1 MQSNNSIS
9 KRNQPQGPDP
19 LLRLE
24 PEDFY
29 VDDYY
34 GSAPEPAEKQQL
46 FAVFSILRKY
56 WLMIVGLTLLGTF
69 LVIVYEARKP
79 DYYTAEVRIQV
90 NNETNP
96 ATGGNTTG
104 SIILNPGND
113 PGYFT
118 TQLQILEGPGLLRRI
133 VKAVDLEHNTAFFR
147 SGKGQET
154 SVWQNIQR
162 MFGLYK
168 PPEKS
173 DLSKA
178 ASKSEN
184 TLNLKVDST
193 TDLDSQAEV
202 LAPYVSYIKSGLLV
216 NPVKDNRTLN
226 RETRLI
232 KVEYTH
238 HDPLLATKIVN
249 AVADVYVL
257 QNLEQK
263 VETNASASDFLQK
276 RVAELQSQIRSGEEH
291 LINYAKSNQILSLDS
306 NQNTVVQRL
315 SDLNNRL
322 SQAESDR
329 ITAEAAY
336 RAASQN
342 PMSSAGAESKD
353 ARTAGLEGQLTGLRQ
368 QLEQLKVEFTDEWP
382 EVKKVQRQISA
393 IEKELQSS
401 RKRSTD
407 TQIAALE
414 QTYREA
420 ASRERELRGNFET
433 QRNTVLNQNEAA
445 INYRI
450 IQQEIDTNKALL
462 TSLLQRSRE
471 TEVILNRTPNNVH
484 VADRALVP
492 GSPSGPQ
499 RTKNVLIAFIA
510 SLLGGI
516 GLAFALNWLDDTIR
530 VSDDFESQFGL
541 PVIGMIPKA
550 NENSL
555 GSRLLPSRFRSNGS
569 KSIGKYSYKLES
581 FEKPLITEAFHQFRT
596 SLLLSTAGGAPKTVL
611 ITSGQPFEGKTIT
624 SLNLAKSLAQ
634 LGGKVLLIDADLR
647 CPKLHV
653 VNDVNNSLGLSSVL
667 TVKDLDQDLID
678 EAIQKGVELNLD
690 ILPSGPRVPNPANLF
705 GSVEMTA
712 LLERLGAIY
721 SHVIIDSP
729 PLLYF
734 ADSVILASSVDAVV
748 LIARANFSSRDVLS
762 RAKRKIQDVRANII
776 GIVINDLPVNSYGY
790 YNNTYYRQLEAEEA
804 EKADS
809 SLLHLE

>member
-1 MQSNNSIS
+1 MQSNNSIA
-9 KRNQPQGPDP
+9 KRNLPSGQDP
-19 LLRLE
+19 LIRLAA
-24 PEDFY
+24 DDYFG
-29 VDDYY
+29 DDYY
-34 GSAPEPAEKQQL
+34 DAAPDPAEKQQF
-46 FAVFSILRKY
+46 FAIFWILRKY
-56 WLMIVGLTLLGTF
+56 WLMIVGLTLLGTG
-69 LVIVYEARKP
+69 LVVVYEARKP
-79 DYYTAEVRIQV
+79 DYFTAEVRIQV

-96 ATGGNTTG
+96 AAGGNTTG
-104 SIILNPGND
+104 SIILNQGND

-118 TQLQILEGPGLLRRI
+118 TQLQILEGPGLLRRV
-133 VKAVDLEHNTAFFR
+133 VKALDLEHNPTFFR
-147 SGKGQET
+147 SSRSQDAG
-154 SVWQNIQR
+154 VWQNIQR

-168 PPEKS
+168 APPRSETA
-173 DLSKA
+173 KA
-178 ASKSEN
+178 AANSTN

-193 TDLDSQAEV
+193 QDLDSQAEV

-238 HDPLLATKIVN
+238 PDPLLATKVVN

-263 VETNASASDFLQK
+263 VENNASASDFLQK
-276 RVAELQSQIRSGEEH
+276 RVAELQTQIRTGEEH
-291 LINYAKSNQILSLDS
+291 LINYAKENQILSLDS

-322 SQAESDR
+322 SQAENDR

-336 RAASQN
+336 RAALQN
-342 PMSSAGAESKD
+342 PMNGAGAESKD
-353 ARTAGLEGQLTGLRQ
+353 ARTAGLEQQLTSLRQ
-368 QLEQLKVEFTDEWP
+368 QLEQLKVEYTDEWP
-382 EVKKVQRQISA
+382 EVKKVQRQIAA
-393 IEKELQSS
+393 IQTELLLSK
-401 RKRSTD
+401 KRSTD

-420 ASRERELRGNFET
+420 AARERELRGNFET

-499 RTKNVLIAFIA
+499 RTKNVIIAFIA
-510 SLLGGI
+510 SLFGGI
-516 GLAFALNWLDDTIR
+516 CLAFGLNWLDDTIR
-530 VSDDFESQFGL
+530 VSDNLELQLGV
-541 PVIGMIPKA
+541 PVIGMIPTA
-550 NENSL
+550 NGKSL
-555 GSRLLPSRFRSNGS
+555 AARLLPSRLRKNGH

-581 FEKPLITEAFHQFRT
+581 FEKPVIAEAFHQFRT
-596 SLLLSTAGGAPKTVL
+596 SLLLSTAGGAPKTILV
-611 ITSGQPFEGKTIT
+611 TSGQPFEGKTVT

-634 LGGKVLLIDADLR
+634 LGGRILLVDADLR

-653 VNDVNNSLGLSSVL
+653 VNDVKNSFGLSNVL
-667 TVKDLDQDLID
+667 TASSLEQGIIDQ
-678 EAIQKGVELNLD
+678 AIQKGVELNLD
-690 ILPSGPRVPNPANLF
+690 FLPSGPRVPNPANLF
-705 GSVEMTA
+705 GSVEMTS
-712 LLERLGAIY
+712 LIERLGAIY

-762 RAKRKIQDVRANII
+762 RAKRKIQDVRANVV
-776 GIVINDLPVNSYGY
+776 GIVLNDLPISTSGY
-790 YNNTYYRQLEAEEA
+790 YNTYYRQIEGSEIETN
-804 EKADS
+804 DNS
-809 SLLHLE
+809 VLHLE

>member
-1 MQSNNSIS
+1 MQTNNSIA
-9 KRNQPQGPDP
+9 KRNPVPGPDP
-19 LLRLE
+19 LLALE
-24 PEDFY
+24 EDDY
-29 VDDYY
+29 YIDSYY
-34 GSAPEPAEKQQL
+34 GSAAEPSERHQL
-46 FAVFSILRKY
+46 FAVLSILRKY
-56 WLMIVGLTLLGTF
+56 WLTIVGVTLLGTC

-96 ATGGNTTG
+96 AAGGSTTG

-118 TQLQILEGPGLLRRI
+118 TQLQILEGPGLLRRV
-133 VKAVDLEHNTAFFR
+133 VKAVDLENNPSFFR
-147 SGKGQET
+147 SRTGQET
-154 SVWQNIQR
+154 NVWQNIRR

-173 DLSKA
+173 PELKA
-178 ASKSEN
+178 GSKSEN
-184 TLNLKVDST
+184 TLDLKVDST
-193 TDLDSQAEV
+193 ADLDSQIEV
-202 LAPYVSYIKSGLLV
+202 LAPYVSFIKSGLIV
-216 NPVKDNRTLN
+216 NPVKDNRTMN

-232 KVEYTH
+232 KIEYTH

-249 AVADVYVL
+249 AIADVYVL

-276 RVAELQSQIRSGEEH
+276 RVAELQTQIRSGEEH

-306 NQNTVVQRL
+306 SQNTVVQRL

-322 SQAESDR
+322 SQAENDR

-336 RAASQN
+336 RAALQN

-353 ARTAGLEGQLTGLRQ
+353 ARTAGLEQQLTSLRQ
-368 QLEQLKVEFTDEWP
+368 QLEQLKVEYRDEWP
-382 EVKKVQRQISA
+382 EVQKVQRQITA
-393 IEKELQSS
+393 IEKELYLS
-401 RKRSTD
+401 RKRTND

-414 QTYREA
+414 QTFREA
-420 ASRERELRGNFET
+420 ASRERELRGNFEA

-462 TSLLQRSRE
+462 NSLLQRSRE

-484 VADRALVP
+484 VADRALAP

-510 SLLGGI
+510 SLLSGI
-516 GLAFALNWLDDTIR
+516 GLAFVLNWLDDTIR
-530 VSDDFESQFGL
+530 ASDDFESQLGV
-541 PVIGMIPKA
+541 PVIGMIPTA
-550 NENSL
+550 NGKSL
-555 GSRLLPSRFRSNGS
+555 GSRLLPPRFRKNGHNS
-569 KSIGKYSYKLES
+569 DTYSYKPKS
-581 FEKPLITEAFHQFRT
+581 FEKPVVVEAFHQFRT

-611 ITSGQPFEGKTIT
+611 VTSGQPFEGKTIT

-653 VNDVNNSLGLSSVL
+653 VNKVQNSLGLSNIL
-667 TVKDLDQDLID
+667 TASDHGLDLLDQ
-678 EAIQKGVELNLD
+678 AIQKDVEINLD

-705 GSVEMTA
+705 ASVEMTA
-712 LLERLGAIY
+712 LLERLAGIY

-734 ADSVILASSVDAVV
+734 ADSVILASGVDAVV
-748 LIARANFSSRDVLS
+748 LIARANFTSRDVIS

-776 GIVINDLPVNSYGY
+776 GVVINDLPVSRYGY
-790 YNNTYYRQLEAEEA
+790 YNNTYYRQLEAAESEA
-804 EKADS
+804 SGDS
-809 SLLHLE
+809 MLHLD

>member
-1 MQSNNSIS
+1 
-9 KRNQPQGPDP
+9 
-19 LLRLE
+19 
-24 PEDFY
+24 
-29 VDDYY
+29 
-34 GSAPEPAEKQQL
+34 
-46 FAVFSILRKY
+46 
-56 WLMIVGLTLLGTF
+56 
-69 LVIVYEARKP
+69 
-79 DYYTAEVRIQV
+79 
-90 NNETNP
+90 
-96 ATGGNTTG
+96 
-104 SIILNPGND
+104 
-113 PGYFT
+113 
-118 TQLQILEGPGLLRRI
+118 
-133 VKAVDLEHNTAFFR
+133 
-147 SGKGQET
+147 
-154 SVWQNIQR
+154 
-162 MFGLYK
+162 
-168 PPEKS
+168 
-173 DLSKA
+173 
-178 ASKSEN
+178 
-184 TLNLKVDST
+184 
-193 TDLDSQAEV
+193 
-202 LAPYVSYIKSGLLV
+202 
-216 NPVKDNRTLN
+216 
-226 RETRLI
+226 
-232 KVEYTH
+232 
-238 HDPLLATKIVN
+238 
-249 AVADVYVL
+249 
-257 QNLEQK
+257 
-263 VETNASASDFLQK
+263 
-276 RVAELQSQIRSGEEH
+276 
-291 LINYAKSNQILSLDS
+291 
-306 NQNTVVQRL
+306 
-315 SDLNNRL
+315 
-322 SQAESDR
+322 
-329 ITAEAAY
+329 
-336 RAASQN
+336 
-342 PMSSAGAESKD
+342 MSSAGAESKD

>member
-1 MQSNNSIS
+1 MQGNNSIA
-9 KRNQPQGPDP
+9 KRNQSQVPDP

-24 PEDFY
+24 PEEFY

-46 FAVFSILRKY
+46 FAVLSILRKY
-56 WLMIVGLTLLGTF
+56 WLMILGLTLLGTC
-69 LVIVYEARKP
+69 LVIIYEARKP

-96 ATGGNTTG
+96 AAGGNATG
-104 SIILNPGND
+104 SIILNPGSD

-118 TQLQILEGPGLLRRI
+118 TQLQILEGPGLLRRV
-133 VKAVDLEHNTAFFR
+133 VKAMDLEHNTVFFR

-154 SVWQNIQR
+154 TVWQNIQR

-168 PPEKS
+168 PSQKS
-173 DLSKA
+173 DALKA
-178 ASKSEN
+178 ESKSDN

-202 LAPYVSYIKSGLLV
+202 LAPYVSYIKGGLLV
-216 NPVKDNRTLN
+216 NPVKDNRTMN

-238 HDPLLATKIVN
+238 YDPLLATKIVN
-249 AVADVYVL
+249 TVADVYVL

-322 SQAESDR
+322 SQAENDR

-336 RAASQN
+336 REAAQN
-342 PMSSAGAESKD
+342 PMSGAGAESKD
-353 ARTAGLEGQLTGLRQ
+353 ARTSSLEGQLTGLRQ

-382 EVKKVQRQISA
+382 EVKKVQRQILA
-393 IEKELQSS
+393 IEKELQLS

-420 ASRERELRGNFET
+420 ASRERELRVNFEA

-492 GSPSGPQ
+492 DSPSGPQ

-530 VSDDFESQFGL
+530 ASDDFEASFGV
-541 PVIGMIPKA
+541 PVIGLIPKA
-550 NENSL
+550 NGHSF
-555 GSRLLPSRFRSNGS
+555 GSGFLSAKFRSRKGS
-569 KSIGKYSYKLES
+569 KNIGKYSYELES
-581 FEKPLITEAFHQFRT
+581 FEKPLIAEAFHQFRT

-611 ITSGQPFEGKTIT
+611 VTSGQPFEGKTIT

-634 LGGKVLLIDADLR
+634 LGGRVLLIDADLR

-653 VNDVNNSLGLSSVL
+653 VNDVKNTLGLSSVL
-667 TVKDLDQDLID
+667 TVQNLDQDLID
-678 EAIQKGVELNLD
+678 QAIQKGVELNLD

-705 GSVEMTA
+705 GSVEMDT

-748 LIARANFSSRDVLS
+748 LIARANFSSRDVLA
-762 RAKRKIQDVRANII
+762 RAKRKIQDVRANIV
-776 GIVINDLPVNSYGY
+776 GIVVNDLPVSSYGY
-790 YNNTYYRQLEAEEA
+790 YNNTYYRQLEASELEGNG
-804 EKADS
+804 
-809 SLLHLE
+809 SLLHLD

>member
-1 MQSNNSIS
+1 MQSYNTIS
-9 KRNQPQGPDP
+9 KRNQSQGPDQ

-24 PEDFY
+24 PEEFY

-56 WLMIVGLTLLGTF
+56 WLMIFLLTLLGTC
-69 LVIVYEARKP
+69 LVVVYEARKP
-79 DYYTAEVRIQV
+79 DFYTAEVRIQV

-96 ATGGNTTG
+96 AAGGNTTG
-104 SIILNPGND
+104 SIILNQGND

-118 TQLQILEGPGLLRRI
+118 TQLQILEGPGLLRRV
-133 VKAVDLEHNTAFFR
+133 VKAMDLEHNTAFFR

-162 MFGLYK
+162 MFGFYK
-168 PPEKS
+168 QPQKS
-173 DLSKA
+173 DTLKA
-178 ASKSEN
+178 ESRSDN

-193 TDLDSQAEV
+193 TDLDSQAEL
-202 LAPYVSYIKSGLLV
+202 LAPYVSYIKGGLLV
-216 NPVKDNRTLN
+216 NPVKDNRTMN

-232 KVEYTH
+232 KVDYTH
-238 HDPLLATKIVN
+238 HDPLLATKIAN

-306 NQNTVVQRL
+306 TQNTVVQRL

-322 SQAESDR
+322 SQAENDR

-336 RAASQN
+336 RGALQN
-342 PMSSAGAESKD
+342 PMSGAGAESKD
-353 ARTAGLEGQLTGLRQ
+353 ARTSGLEGQLTALRQ
-368 QLEQLKVEFTDEWP
+368 QLENLKVEFTDEWP
-382 EVKKVQRQISA
+382 EVRKVQRQIAA

-401 RKRSTD
+401 RKRSVD
-407 TQIAALE
+407 TQIAGLE
-414 QTYREA
+414 QTFREA
-420 ASRERELRGNFET
+420 ASRERDLRGNFDA

-450 IQQEIDTNKALL
+450 IQQEIDTNKSLL

-499 RTKNVLIAFIA
+499 RTKNVLIAFVV

-516 GLAFALNWLDDTIR
+516 GLAFTLNWLDDTIR
-530 VSDDFESQFGL
+530 VSDDFEARFGV

-550 NENSL
+550 NGHGI
-555 GSRLLPSRFRSNGS
+555 GSRLLPSRLRTNGS
-569 KSIGKYSYKLES
+569 KRIGKYSYELES
-581 FEKPLITEAFHQFRT
+581 FEKPLIAEAFHQFRT

-611 ITSGQPFEGKTIT
+611 VTSGQPFEGKTIT

-653 VNDVNNSLGLSSVL
+653 VNDVKNSFGLSNVL
-667 TVKDLDQDLID
+667 TVENLDQDLID
-678 EAIQKGVELNLD
+678 QAIQKDVEFNLD
-690 ILPSGPRVPNPANLF
+690 LLPSGPRVPNPANLF
-705 GSVEMTA
+705 GSVEMAA

-721 SHVIIDSP
+721 SHVVIDSP

-762 RAKRKIQDVRANII
+762 RAKRKILDVRANIV
-776 GIVINDLPVNSYGY
+776 GIVINDLPVSSYGY
-790 YNNTYYRQLEAEEA
+790 YNNTYYRQLEAAETEA
-804 EKADS
+804 NGNS
-809 SLLHLE
+809 VLHLE